1 MTVLE
6 VRGLSKAFGG
16 IQAVHDV
23 GFVLEAG
30 ELLALIG
37 PNGAGK
43 TTCFNCLNGQIRP
56 DAGSVRLAG
65 RELIGLPP
73 RVIWRLGVGRTFQI
87 AQTFG
92 SLSVAENVQQALLS
106 QYRRSL
112 DLWHDARG
120 LYRKDAL
127 ALLARVAMIEQ
138 AERPCAVLAY
148 GDLKRVELA
157 VALAHD
163 PTLLL
168 MDEPTAGMAPEE
180 RLELM
185 TLIRAL
191 AREHDLAVLFTEHDM
206 DVVFAHADRILVM
219 NRGELI
225 AHGTAAEVQAN
236 PLVREVYLGAGS
248 GVAYDRPSIPD

>member
-16 IQAVHDV
+16 NQAVRGV
-23 GFVLEAG
+23 AFVLEAG

-73 RVIWRLGVGRTFQI
+73 RAIWRLGVGRTFQI
-87 AQTFG
+87 ARTFG
-92 SLSVAENVQQALLS
+92 SQSVAENVQQALLS
-106 QYRRSL
+106 YHRRTL

-120 LYRKDAL
+120 LYRGDAL
-127 ALLARVAMIEQ
+127 ALLARLAMLEQ

-185 TLIRAL
+185 TLIRGL
-191 AREHDLAVLFTEHDM
+191 ARERDLAVLFTEHDM
-206 DVVFAHADRILVM
+206 DVVFGHADRILVM
-219 NRGELI
+219 DRGALI
-225 AHGTAAEVQAN
+225 AQGTPAQVQAD
-236 PLVREVYLGAGS
+236 PLVRDVYLGAGFE
-248 GVAYDRPSIPD
+248 AYKPRSTID